1 MPKKTISKRKIAKRK
16 KLQKE
21 KAFDNKELVLKK
33 DLSAEEIAR
42 FNVRSFNFQHAFIA
56 QRYRRISDYPEIFSH
71 VLGYTARIENDIKSL
86 KDINKYVKSCYNNRY
101 HRPGWIVFG

>member
-1 MPKKTISKRKIAKRK
+1 MITILKLYSILKTIIPITLLLIAGIWAAMGLPIVNIGAIYLSN

-71 VLGYTARIENDIKSL
+71 V
-86 KDINKYVKSCYNNRY
+86 
-101 HRPGWIVFG
+101 FF